1 MAQDLVWKTVT
12 LQFDPALLK
21 EGKDLRKDLSAI
33 HLSEDGNLWLGCDEG
48 ASIERLTSSDRGQ
61 TFGKHQ
67 HFELKSLLSLQVS
80 KKNPEKE
87 IEIDIEGLAESD
99 HYLWLVGS
107 HSWKRKNYDPKESDA
122 ENFERLSTVK
132 AEANRYM
139 LARIPIV
146 DGQLVKRNV
155 DGTLTAAQ
163 LAIIDADKQGNLLM
177 AALQDDPHLAA
188 FIQAEIPSKD
198 NGLDI
203 EGLAVSHGR
212 IFLGLRGPVLRGWAI
227 LLEVEVENTSP
238 HLLKLK
244 KIGQDDRH
252 YKKYFLDLQGLGIRE
267 ISIEGDDLLI
277 LAGPTMSLDGPVKIF
292 RFVNG
297 MHLGDNTFCKPQSFI
312 NIPYGEGVDHAEGMT
327 QFQAIA
333 GEPSLLLVYDSP
345 APQRLVGQN
354 DIVADVFKKEWQVVK
369 PQTSAD

>member
-12 LQFDPALLK
+12 LQFDPALPK
-21 EGKDLRKDLSAI
+21 VRKDLSAI

-61 TFGKHQ
+61 TFGDHQ
-67 HFELKSLLSLQVS
+67 HFELEKLLSLQVS

-99 HYLWLVGS
+99 HYLWIVGS

-122 ENFERLSTVK
+122 ENFERLSKVK
-132 AEANRYM
+132 AEANRYL

-146 DGQLVKRNV
+146 NGQLVKSNA
-155 DGTLTAAQ
+155 DSTLTAAQ
-163 LAIIDADKQGNLLM
+163 LEMIDGRKQGNALM
-177 AALQDDPHLAA
+177 AAIQDDPHLAA
-188 FIQAEIPSKD
+188 FIRAEIPSKD
-198 NGLDI
+198 NGLDV

-238 HLLKLK
+238 NLLNLK
-244 KIGQDDRH
+244 NIGPDDRL

-267 ISIEGDDLLI
+267 ISIEGNDLLV

-297 MHLGDNTFCKPQSFI
+297 LDLEANTFARPQWFI
-312 NIPYGEGVDHAEGMT
+312 NIPYGEGVDHAEGIT
-327 QFQAIA
+327 QFKAIA
-333 GEPSLLLVYDSP
+333 GEPSLLVVYDSP
-345 APQRLVGQN
+345 AAKRLVGEN
-354 DIVADVFKKEWQVVK
+354 DLVADVFKEEWQAFK
-369 PQTSAD
+369 PQSSSD